1 MSIHKTE
8 AIVLRKRDFR
18 ETSLIAE
25 FYSKDY
31 GKFSG
36 VLKGIRTKPGK
47 FGSTVEPFSHNEV
60 VFYRSRSHDLH
71 LVGQCDTRDNFDA
84 VRSDM
89 VKSVIGSYMMDML
102 NALMM
107 AEDRNEQIFSFS
119 LQCLKELTRVSNPH
133 KIETIYKIKML
144 SLSGFK
150 PHFDSCVSCAH
161 PITRSARF
169 SVSRGGLLCERCCS
183 KDTAARLMFK
193 GTIASIIYL
202 QRSDVRSCLHLGI
215 NPQIKRELDMAL
227 NAFLEYHLGKRLKSQ
242 RVLES
247 VSEFAGLRVC
257 GDG

>member
-25 FYSKDY
+25 FYSRDF

-36 VLKGIRTKPGK
+36 VLKGIRSKPGK
-47 FGSTVEPFSHNEV
+47 FGSSVEPFSLNEL
-60 VFYRSRSHDLH
+60 VFYRKLSTDLH
-71 LVGQCDTRDNFDA
+71 LVSQCDVRNNFDP
-84 VRSDM
+84 VRSDV
-89 VKSVIGSYMMDML
+89 VKSVIGSYMMEML

-107 AEDRNEQIFSFS
+107 DEDKNEQIFSFS
-119 LQCLKELTRVSNPH
+119 LQCLHELTLAANPH

-150 PHFDSCVSCAH
+150 PHFDSCVACG
-161 PITRSARF
+161 RSISTAARF
-169 SVSRGGLLCERCCS
+169 SLSHGGLLCPACFA
-183 KDTAARLMFK
+183 KDTGARAIFR
-193 GTIASIIYL
+193 GTVASILYI
-202 QRSDVRSCLHLGI
+202 QRSDLRTSLNLGI
-215 NPQIKRELDMAL
+215 NPQIKRELDMVL

-247 VSEFAGLRVC
+247 VARRQTWTSS
-257 GDG
+257 

>member
-36 VLKGIRTKPGK
+36 VLKGIRAKPGK
-47 FGSTVEPFSHNEV
+47 FGSTVEPFSHTEV

-89 VKSVIGSYMMDML
+89 IKSIIGGYMMDML

-107 AEDRNEQIFSFS
+107 TEDKNEQIFSFS
-119 LQCLKELTRVSNPH
+119 LECLRELSRAPNPH

-150 PHFDSCVSCAH
+150 PHFDSCVSCSSR
-161 PITRSARF
+161 ISRSARF
-169 SVSRGGLLCERCCS
+169 SVSRGGLLCGRCCL
-183 KDTAARLMFK
+183 KDASARLLFQ
-193 GTIASIIYL
+193 GTIASILYL
-202 QRSDVRSCLHLGI
+202 QRSDMRSCLHLGI

-227 NAFLEYHLGKRLKSQ
+227 NSFLEYHLGKRLKSQ

-247 VSEFAGLRVC
+247 VAGVGAGC
-257 GDG
+257 E